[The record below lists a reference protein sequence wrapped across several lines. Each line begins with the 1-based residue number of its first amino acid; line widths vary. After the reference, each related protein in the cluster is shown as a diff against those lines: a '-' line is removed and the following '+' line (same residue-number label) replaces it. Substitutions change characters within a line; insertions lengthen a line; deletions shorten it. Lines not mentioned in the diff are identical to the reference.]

1 MSPDAREQIQ
11 HSKSS
16 PAQRVIYALLG
27 FLLVGGLVSAL
38 FWAWNSPTVPGRYSV
53 KQAYGLLDEGRYI
66 EATDLLERLLL
77 RYNDPETRLALSFAY
92 LARRDTER
100 AERQARLVLASGR
113 LDMYPAAWTQV
124 GRVLQ
129 AAGRE
134 DEALGAWRMAESSAA
149 PYRGIPRIEADRR
162 SAAWHTATLLW
173 ARGEWE
179 AARLPLETLMGES
192 DVYAFSARVKLVQLL
207 DPGSPAFEVRSK
219 QLLNGL
225 QSLPTVAPSTPSYF
239 TAASPP
245 RSSPNLR
252 VPGLEEGLSAGE
264 ISRIASGLQA
274 AQAEIIGAKER
285 GAEDEA
291 ILLWGS
297 TLLQQGEPRLAKIYL
312 ERAAKLAPNSADAQ
326 GQMGLVLL
334 ANGDIEGG
342 ISHLQAAR
350 SLNPKLPLPY
360 HALAQ
365 LYTQRGQWDAA
376 LHELDALKTVEP
388 GSTQRQLELAEYY
401 RLRGEYKEA
410 EDAYIEAVRSQQLDR
425 LTTPEGPGEVDA
437 PLTLARFYIDV
448 RGQGCDKG
456 LEPAQQ
462 ALAAH
467 PGNADALDAVGWSLL
482 LCGRQKEAQQPL
494 ERAVAASPDVP
505 SYHFHLAGVYAAGG
519 RIADAQEQYT
529 RVQDL
534 DPGGS
539 WSNRAITE
547 LAKLEVESHKLK
559 VRK

>member
-1 MSPDAREQIQ
+1 MEERTTSTDT
-11 HSKSS
+11 

-27 FLLVGGLVSAL
+27 FLLVGGLVGAL
-38 FWAWNSPTVPGRYSV
+38 LGAWNNPTVPGRHTV

-66 EATDLLERLLL
+66 EATDILERLLL

-113 LDMYPAAWTQV
+113 LDMYPAAWTQI

-134 DEALGAWRMAESSAA
+134 DEALSAWRMAESSATA
-149 PYRGIPRIEADRR
+149 YRGIPRIEADRR
-162 SAAWHTATLLW
+162 SAAWHTATLHW

-179 AARLPLETLMGES
+179 AARSALETLAGGG
-192 DVYAFSARVKLVQLL
+192 DVYALSARVKLAQLL
-207 DPGSPAFEVRSK
+207 DPGSAAYEARSK

-225 QSLPTVAPSTPSYF
+225 QSLPTATPSALPSAI
-239 TAASPP
+239 TATSPP
-245 RSSPNLR
+245 HSSPNLR
-252 VPGLEEGLSAGE
+252 VPGLEEGLSLPA
-264 ISRIASGLQA
+264 ISRLASGLQA
-274 AQAEIIGAKER
+274 AQAEITASKER
-285 GAEDEA
+285 GAGEGG

-312 ERAAKLAPNSADAQ
+312 ERTATLAPNSADAQ
-326 GQMGLVLL
+326 SQLGLALL
-334 ANGDIEGG
+334 ASGDVASG
-342 ISHLQAAR
+342 ISHLQAAM

-376 LHELDALKTVEP
+376 LHELDALKSVEP

-410 EDAYIEAVRSQQLDR
+410 ESAYIEAVRSQQLDR
-425 LTTPEGPGEVDA
+425 LTTPEGPGETDA
-437 PLTLARFYIDV
+437 ALTLARFYIDV
-448 RGQGCDKG
+448 RGQGCEKG

-462 ALAAH
+462 ALTAH

-482 LCGRQKEAQQPL
+482 LCGKQKEAQQPL

-505 SYHFHLAGVYAAGG
+505 SYRFHLAGAYAAGG
-519 RIADAQEQYT
+519 HIADAQEQYT

-534 DPGGS
+534 DPGGP

-547 LAKLEVESHKLK
+547 LAKLGAESEKSK